1 MKRFTCLT
9 LLTFFAVAAGCSAS
23 SSSGSG
29 GTDDDAGTT
38 TNKDAGK
45 KDGSSTSTDEGG
57 IVSSSDG
64 GAKDAKAKDVVTS
77 DVVDT
82 DADVDADTDASST
95 TDGSTTDGSTATDA
109 ASDGAVTDSGGNT
122 DSGTLV
128 CAPANVSGFTPT
140 WKQPNALHQNK
151 CTTQQVDT
159 IMDACADLN
168 STQQACDAALA
179 AAPTAC
185 TQCLVTDESAATYGA
200 IVVTFSGILWNLN
213 VAGCIARTQSDLAT
227 TGCGAKVQA
236 SAQCQSAAC
245 DANCANITDIND
257 YYTCQDDSA
266 ATGGGCASYAT
277 AASTCENA
285 AFATDASAQ
294 VCDPN
299 VAGNFLD
306 NAKIY
311 GKLFCTP

>member
-23 SSSGSG
+23 SSNGSGS
-29 GTDDDAGTT
+29 TDDDAGTT

-45 KDGSSTSTDEGG
+45 KDGSSTTTDEGG
-57 IVSSSDG
+57 TMSSD
-64 GAKDAKAKDVVTS
+64 ASTSKDAKAKDVVTD

-82 DADVDADTDASST
+82 DADTDATTT
-95 TDGSTTDGSTATDA
+95 TDGSTGTDAATTDGSTAMEGGADA
-109 ASDGAVTDSGGNT
+109 

-151 CTTQQVDT
+151 CTTAQVDA
-159 IMDACADLN
+159 IMDACADSN

-200 IVVTFSGILWNLN
+200 IVVTFQGVFWNLN
-213 VAGCIARTQSDLAT
+213 VAGCIARTQNDLAT
-227 TGCGAKVQA
+227 TSCGAKVQA
-236 SAQCQSAAC
+236 YSQCESAAC
-245 DANCANITDIND
+245 DANCANISDIND
-257 YYTCQDDSA
+257 YYTCQDT
-266 ATGGGCASYAT
+266 ATAGGCASYST
-277 AASTCENA
+277 AADTCKTA
-285 AFATDASAQ
+285 AFAMDGGAH
-294 VCDPN
+294 VCDPS
-299 VAGNFLD
+299 VAGTFLD